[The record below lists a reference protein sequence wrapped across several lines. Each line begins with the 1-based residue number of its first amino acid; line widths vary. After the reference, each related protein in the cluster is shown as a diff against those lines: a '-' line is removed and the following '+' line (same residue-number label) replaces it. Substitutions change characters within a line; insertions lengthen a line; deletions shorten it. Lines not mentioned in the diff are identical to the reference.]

1 MSKLVRLFG
10 KKRGSRMSGWWVIGS
25 ASEAAFFGSLFL
37 LGIVSL
43 TVVGTWQLFWPQ
55 SQIIRVGFGFWL
67 MMIASLSFVVIGLS
81 GLILRVAQTVAS
93 PELRSALAQQAER
106 EHQRRSRG
114 PGATSQLPN
123 VPSLQPFTDSPGE
136 RLAYR
141 LASQR
146 GEIGPLVLS
155 FSFAAAWNG
164 LLAVL
169 LVIAV
174 GNFARGT
181 PNWFLTLLLVPFAA
195 VGVFSARWFFTLF
208 RRLSGLGPTIAE
220 ISHIPLM
227 PGETFSL
234 YVCQYGRV
242 SFRRLSLAVICFEE
256 STYQQGTDVRTERVQ
271 VVRHIIC
278 ERENCRSEPDEP
290 LELDC
295 QFRLP
300 SDTMHSFQGQHN
312 AIVWKVVV
320 EGDSTRWPSFCRSF
334 PVVVYP
340 PSSVARVGPNPL

>member
-1 MSKLVRLFG
+1 VSIFVRLWG
-10 KKRGSRMSGWWVIGS
+10 KKRGGRMSGWWVMGS
-25 ASEAAFFGSLFL
+25 VGEAAFFGTLFL

-43 TVVGTWQLFWPQ
+43 TIIGTWQLFSPG

-67 MMIASLSFVVIGLS
+67 MVFACLSFVVIGLS

-114 PGATSQLPN
+114 PAALAELPN
-123 VPSLQPFTDSPGE
+123 LPSLQAFTDSPGE

-141 LASQR
+141 LAGQR
-146 GEIGPLVLS
+146 GEIGPLILS
-155 FSFAAAWNG
+155 FCFATAWNG
-164 LLAVL
+164 MMAILA
-169 LVIAV
+169 VIAV
-174 GNFARGT
+174 QRFVTGS
-181 PNWFLTLLLVPFAA
+181 PNWFLVVLLIPFATI
-195 VGVFSARWFFTLF
+195 GVFATRWFFSLF
-208 RRLSGLGPTIAE
+208 RRLSGLGPTTAE
-220 ISHIPLM
+220 ISHIPLL
-227 PGETFSL
+227 PGEIFSL
-234 YVCQYGRV
+234 YLCQYGRV
-242 SFRRLSLAVICFEE
+242 TFQRLAVALVCYEE
-256 STYQQGTDVRTERVQ
+256 STYQQGTDVRTERVP

-278 ERENCRSEPDEP
+278 ERENCQVEPDEP
-290 LELDC
+290 LEMDC

-334 PVVVYP
+334 PVVVHP
-340 PSSVARVGPNPL
+340 PASVARAGPNPL

>member
-1 MSKLVRLFG
+1 MSKRVRLWG
-10 KKRGSRMSGWWVIGS
+10 KKRGQRMSGWWVLGS
-25 ASEAAFFGSLFL
+25 VGEAAFFGVLFL

-43 TVVGTWQLFWPQ
+43 TIVGTWQLFWPD

-67 MMIASLSFVVIGLS
+67 MVIASLSFIVIGLT

-106 EHQRRSRG
+106 EHRRRSRG
-114 PGATSQLPN
+114 PSAAAQLPN

-141 LASQR
+141 LAGQR
-146 GEIGPLVLS
+146 SEIGPLILS
-155 FSFAAAWNG
+155 FSFAVAWNG

-169 LVIAV
+169 AVIAV
-174 GNFARGT
+174 QKFSSGA
-181 PNWFLTLLLVPFAA
+181 PSWFLVLLLVPFAG
-195 VGVFSARWFFTLF
+195 VGYYATRWFFRLF
-208 RRLSGLGPTIAE
+208 RRISGLGPTTAE
-220 ISHIPLM
+220 ISCMPLL
-227 PGETFSL
+227 PGEDFTL
-234 YVCQYGRV
+234 YLCQYGRV
-242 SFRRLSLAVICFEE
+242 HFRRLTIALVCYEE
-256 STYQQGTDVRTERVQ
+256 STYQQGTDVRTERVP
-271 VVRHIIC
+271 VFRHIIC
-278 ERENCRSEPDEP
+278 ERLNCRAEPEKP
-290 LELDC
+290 LEMDC

-334 PVVVYP
+334 PVVVHP
-340 PSSVARVGPNPL
+340 AASAARVGPSLP

>member
-1 MSKLVRLFG
+1 MSKLVRLVG
-10 KKRGSRMSGWWVIGS
+10 KKRGSRMTGWWVIGS
-25 ASEAAFFGSLFL
+25 VGEAAFFGTLFL

-43 TVVGTWQLFWPQ
+43 TIVGTWQLFWPG
-55 SQIIRVGFGFWL
+55 SQIFRIGFGFWL
-67 MMIASLSFVVIGLS
+67 MIIASLSFVVLGLT

-114 PGATSQLPN
+114 PAASAELPN
-123 VPSLQPFTDSPGE
+123 LPSLQAFTDSPGE

-141 LASQR
+141 LAGQR
-146 GEIGPLVLS
+146 GEIGPLILS
-155 FSFAAAWNG
+155 FSFSAAWNG

-169 LVIAV
+169 AV
-174 GNFARGT
+174 VAAEKFASGR
-181 PNWFLTLLLVPFAA
+181 PSWFLLLLLVPFA
-195 VGVFSARWFFTLF
+195 VIGFYSARWFFILF
-208 RRLSGLGPTIAE
+208 RRISGLGPTTAE
-220 ISHIPLM
+220 ISHIPLR
-227 PGETFSL
+227 PGEMFAL
-234 YVCQYGRV
+234 YLCQYGRV
-242 SFRRLSLAVICFEE
+242 AFNRLSVALVCFEE
-256 STYQQGTDVRTERVQ
+256 STYQQGTDVRTERVA
-271 VVRHIIC
+271 VTRHIIC

-290 LELDC
+290 LEMDC

-340 PSSVARVGPNPL
+340 PSSEVRVAPSQP

>member
-1 MSKLVRLFG
+1 MSKLVRLWG
-10 KKRGSRMSGWWVIGS
+10 KKRGGRMSGWWVIGS
-25 ASEAAFFGSLFL
+25 VGEAAFFGILFL

-43 TVVGTWQLFWPQ
+43 TIVGTWQLFWPD

-67 MMIASLSFVVIGLS
+67 MVFASLSFVVIGLT

-114 PGATSQLPN
+114 PGASVELPN
-123 VPSLQPFTDSPGE
+123 VPNLQPFTDSPGE

-141 LASQR
+141 LAGQR
-146 GEIGPLVLS
+146 GEIAPLILS
-155 FSFAAAWNG
+155 FSFAVAWNG

-169 LVIAV
+169 AVIAV
-174 GNFARGT
+174 ERFASGT
-181 PNWFLTLLLVPFAA
+181 TSWFLLVLLAPFAA
-195 VGVFSARWFFTLF
+195 AGIYAARWFFRLF

-220 ISHIPLM
+220 ISRIPLL
-227 PGETFSL
+227 PGEQFTL
-234 YVCQYGRV
+234 YLCQYGRV
-242 SFRRLSLAVICFEE
+242 AFRRLSIALVCYEE
-256 STYQQGTDVRTERVQ
+256 STYQQGTDIRTERVP
-271 VVRHIIC
+271 VVRHVIC
-278 ERENCRSEPDEP
+278 ERENCRSEPEQP
-290 LELDC
+290 LEMDC
-295 QFRLP
+295 LFRLP

-334 PVVVYP
+334 PVVVHP
-340 PSSVARVGPNPL
+340 PASALRVGPNPP